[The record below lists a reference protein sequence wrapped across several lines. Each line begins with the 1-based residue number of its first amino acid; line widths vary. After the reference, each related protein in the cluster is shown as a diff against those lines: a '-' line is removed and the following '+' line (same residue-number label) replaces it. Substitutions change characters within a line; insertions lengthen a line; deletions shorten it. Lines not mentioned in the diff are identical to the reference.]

1 MNRRELLATATA
13 TATAAAVLLC
23 GSPGPARAAALPE
36 ARRLLALL
44 RSPAAARRIG
54 RAYLETAADEADP
67 AKLVTLIVGDGA
79 DGGTADGD
87 LLRHVAERQRAD
99 FAAGRTVKL
108 DGWVLSRTEARLYA
122 LAAV

>member
-1 MNRRELLATATA
+1 MNRREIL
-13 TATAAAVLLC
+13 ATAAAAGLLC
-23 GSPGPARAAALPE
+23 ASPGSARAVAAPPE

-54 RAYLETAADEADP
+54 LAYLETSVDEADP
-67 AKLVTLIVGDGA
+67 AKLVALIVGDGV
-79 DGGTADGD
+79 DRGTADGD

>member
-1 MNRRELLATATA
+1 MRLA
-13 TATAAAVLLC
+13 
-23 GSPGPARAAALPE
+23 GPARAATAVLPE
-36 ARRLLALL
+36 ARRLLTLL

-54 RAYLETAADEADP
+54 RAYLEKAGDEADP
-67 AKLVTLIVGDGA
+67 AKLVALIMGE
-79 DGGTADGD
+79 GGTVEGD

-99 FAAGRTVKL
+99 FAAGRTIKL

>member
-1 MNRRELLATATA
+1 MNRRELLATA
-13 TATAAAVLLC
+13 AAAGLLY
-23 GSPGPARAAALPE
+23 GSPGPAQAAAAAPPE
-36 ARRLLALL
+36 AQRLLALL

-54 RAYLETAADEADP
+54 RAYLETARDEADP
-67 AKLVTLIVGDGA
+67 AKLAALIVG
-79 DGGTADGD
+79 GGGMSDGD

-122 LAAV
+122 LASV